1 MIKCIIFDLGGVV
14 IDFTN
19 DKHYYP
25 YLSKV
30 SGISIRKIKRLIEGK
45 MWAELDKDIL
55 PQKEF
60 DRKVAKKLGILIK
73 DVKWYELYKKEAR
86 IEKGTI
92 ELVRKLRRK
101 YKIAYLSNVDRSRY
115 TETTMELLKPY
126 LKLFDY
132 RFASC
137 EIRLRKPTRRV
148 FRYVL
153 KHMKLKSSEAVFI
166 DNTLEN
172 VKGARKAGIKGIL
185 FKNAKELE
193 KQLKRSGIN
202 L

>member
-30 SGISIRKIKRLIEGK
+30 SGVSVRKIKRLVEGK
-45 MWAELDKDIL
+45 MWAELDKDLL
-55 PQKEF
+55 PQREF
-60 DRKVAKKLGILIK
+60 DRKVAKKLGIMMK
-73 DVKWYELYKKEAR
+73 DVKWYELYKKEAKINR
-86 IEKGTI
+86 RTI
-92 ELVRKLRRK
+92 DIVRKLRRK
-101 YKIAYLSNVDRSRY
+101 YMIAYLSNVDRSRY
-115 TETTMELLKPY
+115 TETATKLLKPY
-126 LKLFDY
+126 LKLFDH

-137 EIRLRKPTRRV
+137 EIRLRKPTRHV

-193 KQLKRSGIN
+193 KQLRRSGIN